1 MKIHLA
7 QYSTILQYIQIHVNW
22 CFPTGKLLDG
32 NRLRSS
38 KVVTPARCD
47 VDIKLCPRLHGI
59 VYSDE
64 SVLGKRTKQPM
75 RQV

>member
-32 NRLRSS
+32 NRLHPDSCELVFS
-38 KVVTPARCD
+38 
-47 VDIKLCPRLHGI
+47 
-59 VYSDE
+59 YW
-64 SVLGKRTKQPM
+64 
-75 RQV
+75 

>member
-32 NRLRSS
+32 NRLSPSGNSQSS
-38 KVVTPARCD
+38 ESSSVAMKPS
-47 VDIKLCPRLHGI
+47 RLEA
-59 VYSDE
+59 V
-64 SVLGKRTKQPM
+64 
-75 RQV
+75 